1 MKRAYKT
8 ELKVTEEQKTKIR
21 KTIGTCR
28 FVYNLYLDT
37 QKTFY
42 QEAGKFMS
50 GYDFSKWLNHKYI
63 PDNPEKIWIKEVS
76 SKAVKQSIMNGER
89 AFKTFFKKQSKFPR
103 FKKKHKQDVKAYFP
117 KNNPKDLTVQRH
129 RIKIPTLGWV
139 QLKEYGYIPTD
150 KHISSCTV
158 SEKAGRFYVSALVDE
173 QPAKEKFK
181 HSEGIGI
188 DLGIKEFA
196 TISNEEVFGNINKSK
211 RVKKIEKKLKREQ
224 RSLSRKILKRKRG
237 ETVTKKR
244 ANLDKNRLRVQKLH
258 QRLSNI
264 RTEYV
269 KSVVNQLVKTKP
281 EYITIEDLNIRG
293 MMKNRHLSKAIAQQM
308 FYKFKEYL
316 IQKCKQ
322 FKIEIRVA
330 DRFYPS
336 SKTCSCCGTVK
347 KDLKLKDRTY
357 ICPECRTEI
366 DRDLNAA
373 INLKRLRQYTVLT

>member
-1 MKRAYKT
+1 M
-8 ELKVTEEQKTKIR
+8 
-21 KTIGTCR
+21 
-28 FVYNLYLDT
+28 N
-37 QKTFY
+37 
-42 QEAGKFMS
+42 
-50 GYDFSKWLNHKYI
+50 NKYI
-63 PDNPEKIWIKEVS
+63 PENPEKIWIKEVS

-89 AFKTFFKKQSKFPR
+89 AFKNFFKKQSKFPR
-103 FKKKHKQDVKAYFP
+103 FKKKHKQDVNAYFP
-117 KNNPKDLTVQRH
+117 KNNLTDLSTERH
-129 RIKIPTLGWV
+129 RIKIPTLGWI
-139 QLKEYGYIPTD
+139 QLKEYGYIPIN

-158 SEKAGRFYVSALVDE
+158 SEKAGRFYISALVEE
-173 QPAKEKFK
+173 QPTKEKFK
-181 HSEGIGI
+181 HTEGIGV

-211 RVKKIEKKLKREQ
+211 RVRKLEKKIRREQ
-224 RSLSRKILKRKRG
+224 RSLFRKILKRKRG
-237 ETVTKKR
+237 EVATETR
-244 ANLDKNRLRVQKLH
+244 GNLDKNRLRIQKLY
-258 QRLSNI
+258 QGLSNI

-281 EYITIEDLNIRG
+281 KYITIEDLNIQG

-330 DRFYPS
+330 DCFYSS
-336 SKTCSCCGTVK
+336 SKTCSCCGNVK

>member
-1 MKRAYKT
+1 VR
-8 ELKVTEEQKTKIR
+8 
-21 KTIGTCR
+21 
-28 FVYNLYLDT
+28 
-37 QKTFY
+37 
-42 QEAGKFMS
+42 
-50 GYDFSKWLNHKYI
+50 
-63 PDNPEKIWIKEVS
+63 
-76 SKAVKQSIMNGER
+76 
-89 AFKTFFKKQSKFPR
+89 
-103 FKKKHKQDVKAYFP
+103 
-117 KNNPKDLTVQRH
+117 
-129 RIKIPTLGWV
+129 
-139 QLKEYGYIPTD
+139 LKEYGYIPTD
-150 KHISSCTV
+150 KHVSSCTV

-188 DLGIKEFA
+188 DLGIKDFVVVN
-196 TISNEEVFGNINKSK
+196 SGEVFGNINKSRK
-211 RVKKIEKKLKREQ
+211 IKKLEKKLKREQ

-237 ETVTKKR
+237 EVATEKR
-244 ANLDKNRLRVQKLH
+244 ANLDKNRLRIQKLH

-264 RTEYV
+264 RIEFV

-316 IQKCKQ
+316 IRKCKQ
-322 FKIEIRVA
+322 FKIELRVA

-336 SKTCSCCGTVK
+336 SKTCSCCGTIK

-357 ICPECRTEI
+357 ICPECGAEL

-373 INLKRLRQYTVLT
+373 INLKRLDAYTVLT

>member
-42 QEAGKFMS
+42 KETGKFMS
-50 GYDFSKWLNHKYI
+50 GYDFSKWLNNNYI
-63 PDNPEKIWIKEVS
+63 PQTPEKSWIKEVS
-76 SKAVKQSIMNGER
+76 SKAVKHSIMNGER
-89 AFKTFFKKQSKFPR
+89 AFKKFFKQQSKFPR
-103 FKKKHKQDVKAYFP
+103 FKKKHKQEVKAYFP
-117 KNNPKDLTVQRH
+117 KNNSTDLTVERH
-129 RIKIPTLGWV
+129 RIKIPTLGWL

-150 KHISSCTV
+150 KHINSCTV

-173 QPAKEKFK
+173 QHTNEKSN
-181 HSEGIGI
+181 HSEGIGV

-196 TISNEEVFGNINKSK
+196 TLSNEEVFVNINKSK
-211 RVKKIEKKLKREQ
+211 RVRKLEKKLRREQ
-224 RSLSRKILKRKRG
+224 RSFSRKILKRKRG
-237 ETVTKKR
+237 VVATKTR
-244 ANLDKNRLRVQKLH
+244 ANLDKNRLRIQKLH
-258 QRLSNI
+258 QLLSNI

-269 KSVVNQLVKTKP
+269 KSVVSQLVKTKP

-316 IQKCKQ
+316 IQKCNQ

-336 SKTCSCCGTVK
+336 SKTCSFCGTIK

-357 ICPECRTEI
+357 ICSECGTEI
-366 DRDLNAA
+366 NRDLNAA
-373 INLKRLRQYTVLT
+373 INLKRLKQYIVLT